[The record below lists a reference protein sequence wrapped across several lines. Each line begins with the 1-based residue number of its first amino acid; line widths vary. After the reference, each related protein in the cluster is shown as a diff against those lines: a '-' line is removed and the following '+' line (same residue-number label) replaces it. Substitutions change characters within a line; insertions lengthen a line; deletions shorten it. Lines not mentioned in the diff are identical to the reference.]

1 MFPGAGTPLALPYQE
16 FTKGETPLALPG
28 KDGPAVLAR
37 VTGKRKVPPMKTTDT
52 YQGRK
57 TVGETANPPHE
68 RRKTPSRGQPDTTFS
83 RSKSKLTC

>member
-57 TVGETANPPHE
+57 TVGETANPP
-68 RRKTPSRGQPDTTFS
+68 P
-83 RSKSKLTC
+83 